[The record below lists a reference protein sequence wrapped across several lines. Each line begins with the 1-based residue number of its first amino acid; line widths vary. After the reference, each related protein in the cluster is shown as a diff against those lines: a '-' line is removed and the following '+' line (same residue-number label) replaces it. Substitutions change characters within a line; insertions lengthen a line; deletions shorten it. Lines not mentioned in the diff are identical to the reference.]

1 MHHPDT
7 HTHAHIHTHQKQWAV
22 KRCPYPP
29 QKASTNQIRPDQNM
43 PFKVRAGVGGGSWGS
58 RADTLTLG
66 AISMTRKRG
75 ELRVGGGQGGIKKE
89 CKSTTS
95 TGSGNPGPL
104 RAYSAPD
111 PCLTTLLLHIQPLHP
126 RYCNSPTT
134 SHTSL
139 AWTVGPG
146 LPLRKPRPHLWVV
159 FIIPCMSYLILWVI
173 GCRTISNVKY
183 TTCIGYFT
191 FCSLLIEDQ
200 LKRKKS
206 YMCTQAH
213 FSTYIDAPPG
223 ICIINSTHPF
233 EFSMIFFSVIGIQ
246 HSVSY
251 MSHINHQK
259 NHS

>member
-1 MHHPDT
+1 
-7 HTHAHIHTHQKQWAV
+7 
-22 KRCPYPP
+22 
-29 QKASTNQIRPDQNM
+29 
-43 PFKVRAGVGGGSWGS
+43 
-58 RADTLTLG
+58 
-66 AISMTRKRG
+66 MTRKRG
-75 ELRVGGGQGGIKKE
+75 ELRVGGQGGIKKE

-95 TGSGNPGPL
+95 TRSGNPGPL

-111 PCLTTLLLHIQPLHP
+111 PCLTTLLLHTQPLHP
-126 RYCNSPTT
+126 RYCNSPTA

-139 AWTVGPG
+139 AWTMGPG

-159 FIIPCMSYLILWVI
+159 FIILCMSYLILWVI

-183 TTCIGYFT
+183 TACVGSFT

-200 LKRKKS
+200 LKRKKILHVRAGTFLYIYRCPS
-206 YMCTQAH
+206 RNLH
-213 FSTYIDAPPG
+213 HKFSPSLWIQHD
-223 ICIINSTHPF
+223 
-233 EFSMIFFSVIGIQ
+233 FFFLLSVIGIQ